1 MAITSLPTPP
11 TRSDPVNFNSRA
23 DAFLTALPTFATE
36 ANTLQADVNA
46 KQTDA
51 SNSAAAALASEL
63 ASAASSTA
71 TIWVSGTTYAVG
83 NVRFSPVN
91 YLSYRR
97 KTAGA
102 GTTDPSAD
110 STNWQLINGTGNVD
124 LGSTQTL
131 TNKTFSTG
139 SVWNGSAVPIANGG
153 TGATTAVNAF
163 TAIKQDASET
173 ASGVVELATA
183 SEVSTGTDTTRA
195 ITPATLRSSFS
206 VKSAR
211 VLLNGQT
218 VVDFTS
224 IPAWVSKV
232 TVMLTGASTSG
243 TSPLVIRVGSASG
256 FPTTGYLSSGS
267 TIGASSSASSLISSG
282 FQIGSANTA
291 ANTHSGSLMISKD
304 IDSGLTAIGVFC
316 LSDAAGTKV
325 TGGSAPMLGGVFNR
339 IRVTTINGTDTLD
352 AGFVSITWE

>member
-46 KQTDA
+46 KQTAA

-71 TIWVSGTTYAVG
+71 TVWVSGTTYSVG

-153 TGATTAVNAF
+153 TGATTALTAFNAL
-163 TAIKQDASET
+163 KQSATET
-173 ASGVVELATA
+173 VSGVVEMA
-183 SEVSTGTDTTRA
+183 SVSEAEAGTDTTRA
-195 ITPATLRSSFS
+195 VT
-206 VKSAR
+206 SAG
-211 VLLNGQT
+211 LEAHMLANSLGWGQT
-218 VVDFTS
+218 WQDVTS
-224 IPAWVSKV
+224 SRVFATTYTNSTGRPIQVSV
-232 TVMLTGASTSG
+232 
-243 TSPLVIRVGSASG
+243 
-256 FPTTGYLSSGS
+256 
-267 TIGASSSASSLISSG
+267 SASSATNGAITLNILIDGVVVSTNRVVPPSG
-282 FQIGSANTA
+282 FATTSFVTCVVPDGVTYSS
-291 ANTHSGSLMISKD
+291 THSGMASFKWFEL
-304 IDSGLTAIGVFC
+304 
-316 LSDAAGTKV
+316 
-325 TGGSAPMLGGVFNR
+325 R
-339 IRVTTINGTDTLD
+339 
-352 AGFVSITWE
+352 